1 MNMVVKA
8 EKSAIHAI
16 SLFGTQPEIEEDE
29 VPVGIALRPDAS
41 PRAAGL
47 APSNLVDLTGKPK
60 VWLTI
65 GRGKTG
71 KTTLIRFLVEETIG
85 AGRQVVI
92 ADVDRTNATLASYF
106 EGVQRPPEG
115 DESSVSAWLERL
127 LTFTM
132 AKALS
137 AYIDL
142 GGGDTTLRRLVAEV
156 RDLVAMLEAAGVAVV
171 AAYLLGPQ
179 TDDLSPLATLEHA
192 GFQPAATALVL
203 NEGLIEASLPRE
215 EAFARVLRH
224 SVFREAMARGAV
236 ALWMPRL
243 LPAGEIE
250 ARRVLFG
257 QAATGVPREGR
268 KQTPLGPFDQGRTRG
283 WLTQMRAELAPV
295 QSWMA

>member
-1 MNMVVKA
+1 MPGNGL
-8 EKSAIHAI
+8 IWDRHL
-16 SLFGTQPEIEEDE
+16 LFGAEPEVDE
-29 VPVGIALRPDAS
+29 YENSVGIVPANTAA
-41 PRAAGL
+41 RAAPRV
-47 APSNLVDLTGKPK
+47 ADLVDLTGKPK

-71 KTTLIRFLVEETIG
+71 KTMLIRFAVEETMSE
-85 AGRQVVI
+85 GRQVLL

-115 DESSVSAWLERL
+115 DESTVATWLEKL

-132 AKALS
+132 QQKVS

-156 RDLVAMLEAAGVAVV
+156 NDLVSMLETAGVAVV

-179 TDDLSPLATLEHA
+179 TDDLSPLATLERT

-203 NEGLIEASLPRE
+203 NEGLIEAALPRE

-224 SVFREAMARGAV
+224 SAFRDAVGRGAV

-243 LPAGEIE
+243 LPVAEIE

-257 QAATGVPREGR
+257 DAAVGVMREGR
-268 KQTPLGPFDQGRTRG
+268 KQTPLGPFDQGRTRV
-283 WLTQMRAELAPV
+283 WLDTMRAEFTPV
-295 QSWMA
+295 RSWIA

>member
-92 ADVDRTNATLASYF
+92 ADVDRTNATLANYF
-106 EGVQRPPEG
+106 VGVQRPP
-115 DESSVSAWLERL
+115 
-127 LTFTM
+127 
-132 AKALS
+132 
-137 AYIDL
+137 
-142 GGGDTTLRRLVAEV
+142 
-156 RDLVAMLEAAGVAVV
+156 
-171 AAYLLGPQ
+171 
-179 TDDLSPLATLEHA
+179 ATRA
-192 GFQPAATALVL
+192 
-203 NEGLIEASLPRE
+203 ASL
-215 EAFARVLRH
+215 
-224 SVFREAMARGAV
+224 
-236 ALWMPRL
+236 
-243 LPAGEIE
+243 
-250 ARRVLFG
+250 
-257 QAATGVPREGR
+257 
-268 KQTPLGPFDQGRTRG
+268 RG
-283 WLTQMRAELAPV
+283 WNGY
-295 QSWMA
+295 